1 MSQITSGAIMS
12 NLTFYDRVR
21 IEKYLNFQRLSLRD
35 IARLIGRNVSVISR
49 EITRHKPQFSPYS
62 AELAQRAAERKARN
76 TNKKKLDKYPKL
88 EKWVK
93 AEIKLDHSPEQ
104 VAGRLKNYP
113 PPELLN
119 VPTSLLCMETIYQY
133 IYQDAA
139 EGGKLYTHL
148 RRNKPKRQPRGQR
161 KKRVV
166 IPEKVSIEQR
176 EEVIN
181 NKERYGDFEIDM
193 IVGKNGKGGI
203 SNNYERKMM
212 LTKLHKL
219 KSKKAEETTKAMKKT
234 CEQFPP
240 KFVKSATFDNG
251 TENVEHTQIRDEY
264 KIKTYFC
271 DPYSPWQ
278 KGGVENSNGLVR
290 QYIPKG
296 TDMETVTPKRLYFIQ
311 ERLNNRPRKGL
322 GYLTPNEVLAE
333 VIK

>member
-1 MSQITSGAIMS
+1 MS

-21 IEKYLNFQRLSLRD
+21 IERYLNFKRLSLRN
-35 IARLIGRNVSVISR
+35 IAGLIGRDVSVVSR
-49 EITRHKPQFSPYS
+49 EITRHKPQFSPYN
-62 AELAQRAAERKARN
+62 AELAQKAADRKARN
-76 TNKKKLDKYPKL
+76 TNKKKLSKYPEL

-93 AEIKLDHSPEQ
+93 AEIILDHSPEEI
-104 VAGRLKNYP
+104 AGRLKDYP

-133 IYQDAA
+133 IYQDAT
-139 EGGKLYTHL
+139 EGGELYTHL

-166 IPEKVSIEQR
+166 IPGKVSIHLR
-176 EEVIN
+176 EEVVN

-193 IVGKNGKGGI
+193 IVGKNNKGGI

-212 LTKLHKL
+212 LTILHKL
-219 KSKKAEETTKAMKKT
+219 ENKKAKETTKAMKKT
-234 CEQFPP
+234 CEKFPP
-240 KFVKSATFDNG
+240 GFVKSATFDNG
-251 TENVEHTQIRDEY
+251 RENVEHVKIRDEY

-271 DPYSPWQ
+271 DAYSPWQ

-296 TDMETVTPKRLYFIQ
+296 TDMEAVTPEYLNFVQ

-322 GYLTPNEVLAE
+322 GYLTPNEVLAT